1 MGVLIYG
8 VSSGTVGDCSAVV
21 SVKNVF
27 ESIFGSEF
35 TPDSIEYR
43 EGEISWVPA
52 DGEPQPKVI
61 DVSQESVTI
70 NGLDSTK
77 KYTFSFIGIDPD
89 GNRYESRNITPYV
102 IVKKQTAQDLIDNG
116 YDALEQGDIDSA
128 VAAFK
133 AAYIAEKSNETRM
146 YAALAQLAA
155 ISVNSDVV
163 DLMRNRLG
171 FIKYPEKLNAL
182 INQEEWWSY
191 QEERYDFVYMP
202 DLADAPAWLKAS
214 AGFSPFTLWMALLV
228 DNNTT
233 GLNNLIDDVLTGAFG
248 TGYTE
253 ASDLIDEM
261 TKDPVTIDK
270 RLIKLLNLTEAVGE
284 DTIKITKAELKTVTA
299 VLDMVKGTFQFL
311 QAYNLD
317 TPLNF
322 LKFDWDTGSDFEL
335 GEYDPAIDPCENGF
349 LDQRSGYTTKT
360 ARDTYVQAL
369 SDLISAYDSLIT
381 SKNYPAAAIDFLK
394 KYEGYKTL
402 AQDIQTAIQN
412 IGINNATWVDI
423 PYIQGSPAT
432 DGGADF
438 RVNLAALKDGYFK
451 LEKLIDMENK
461 KPVFKTEGGQEVTD
475 DIIQSG
481 VWFGP
486 ELTLDKFLENTYQ
499 IGEADGA
506 ASFGSWVMSMCC
518 NETPATMELYYFY
531 YPKSSGSN

>member
-1 MGVLIYG
+1 MGSVQ
-8 VSSGTVGDCSAVV
+8 GTVGDCSAVV

-27 ESIFGSEF
+27 KSIFGSEF

-77 KYTFSFIGIDPD
+77 IYTFSFIGIDPY
-89 GNRYESRNITPYV
+89 GKRYESRDITPYV
-102 IVKKQTAQDLIDNG
+102 TVTKQTAQDLIDNG

-335 GEYDPAIDPCENGF
+335 GEYDRAIDPCKNGF
-349 LDQRSGYTTKT
+349 LTQRSGYTTKT

-369 SDLISAYDSLIT
+369 SDLILAYDSLIT

-402 AQDIQTAIQN
+402 AQNIRTAIQN
-412 IGINNATWVDI
+412 IGTNNTTWVDI
-423 PYIQGSPAT
+423 PYIQDKYDSPAT
-432 DGGADF
+432 DGGAAF
-438 RVNLAALKDGYFK
+438 SVNLAALKDGYFK
-451 LEKLIDMENK
+451 LEKLIAMEDG

-486 ELTLDKFLENTYQ
+486 ELTLDNFLENTYR
-499 IGEADGA
+499 IGDADGA

>member
-1 MGVLIYG
+1 MGSVQ
-8 VSSGTVGDCSAVV
+8 GTVGDCSAVV
-21 SVKNVF
+21 SVKDVF
-27 ESIFGSEF
+27 ESIFES
-35 TPDSIEYR
+35 TDPDKIKYR
-43 EGEISWVPA
+43 KGEISWVPA

-61 DVSQESVTI
+61 DVSQKSVTI

-102 IVKKQTAQDLIDNG
+102 TVKEQTAQKLIDNG

-133 AAYIAEKSNETRM
+133 AAYIAEKNNETRM

-171 FIKYPEKLNAL
+171 FINYPKKLNAL

-191 QEERYDFVYMP
+191 QGERYDSVYMP
-202 DLADAPAWLKAS
+202 DLANAPAWLKAS

-233 GLNNLIDDVLTGAFG
+233 GLNNLIDDVLTGTFG

-261 TKDPVTIDK
+261 TVAPVTIDE

-284 DTIKITKAELKTVTA
+284 DAIKITKAELKTVTA

-322 LKFDWDTGSDFEL
+322 LRFDWDTGSDFEL
-335 GEYDPAIDPCENGF
+335 GEYDPAIDPCVNGF
-349 LDQRSGYTTKT
+349 LTQRSGYTTKT

-369 SDLISAYDSLIT
+369 SDLISAYDSLIK
-381 SKNYPAAAIDFLK
+381 SKNYPAAAIDFLE

-402 AQDIQTAIQN
+402 AQDIRTAIQN
-412 IGINNATWVDI
+412 IGTNDTTWVDI
-423 PYIQGSPAT
+423 PYIQDKYGSPAT
-432 DGGADF
+432 DGGAAF
-438 RVNLAALKDGYFK
+438 RVNLAALEDGYFK
-451 LEKLIDMENK
+451 LEKLITMEGG
-461 KPVFKTEGGQEVTD
+461 KPVFKTEGGQVVTD

-486 ELTLDKFLENTYQ
+486 ELTLNKFLENTYR

>member
-1 MGVLIYG
+1 M
-8 VSSGTVGDCSAVV
+8 
-21 SVKNVF
+21 
-27 ESIFGSEF
+27 
-35 TPDSIEYR
+35 
-43 EGEISWVPA
+43 PA

-61 DVSQESVTI
+61 DFSQESVTI

-77 KYTFSFIGIDPD
+77 IYVFSFIGIGSD
-89 GNRYESRNITPYV
+89 GTRYAKRDITQYV
-102 IVKKQTAQDLIDNG
+102 TVTKQTAQDLIANG

-133 AAYIAEKSNETRM
+133 AAYIAKKNNETRM

-171 FIKYPEKLNAL
+171 FINYPKKLNAL

-191 QEERYDFVYMP
+191 QGEGYDSVYMP
-202 DLADAPAWLKAS
+202 DLAKAPAWLKAS

-261 TKDPVTIDK
+261 TDAPVTIDE

-335 GEYDPAIDPCENGF
+335 GEYDPAIDPCKNGF
-349 LDQRSGYTTKT
+349 LTQRSGYTTKT

-369 SDLISAYDSLIT
+369 GDLILAYDSLIT
-381 SKNYPAAAIDFLK
+381 TNTNYPVAAIDFLK
-394 KYEGYKTL
+394 KYKGYKTL
-402 AQDIQTAIQN
+402 AQNIRTAIQN
-412 IGINNATWVDI
+412 IGTNKTTWVDI
-423 PYIQGSPAT
+423 PYIQDKYGSPAT
-432 DGGADF
+432 DGGAAF
-438 RVNLAALKDGYFK
+438 SVNLAALEDGYFK
-451 LEKLIDMENK
+451 LENLITMNNGK
-461 KPVFKTEGGQEVTD
+461 KPVFKTEKGHEVTDD

-486 ELTLDKFLENTYQ
+486 ELTLDKFLENTYK

-506 ASFGSWVMSMCC
+506 ASFGSWVMPMCC